1 MGNRAV
7 ISFDENDNA
16 TGVYLH
22 WNGGPESVLAFL
34 DAAKELGVRGGSDQ
48 PYFFARFCQIIGNFF
63 GGTTSVGIG
72 PVKSLDTDNGNNGWY
87 IIDNKLDIVK
97 RLHTRDTEK
106 AVADLVVGAKHGG
119 LEYYNGV
126 KEEVLK
132 ANSAIFKKG

>member
-34 DAAKELGVRGGSDQ
+34 DAAKELGVRGGEDQ

-72 PVKSLDTDNGNNGWY
+72 PVKSLDTDNGDNGWY
-87 IIDNKLDIVK
+87 ILDQSTLAITG
-97 RLHTRDTEK
+97 RLHKREAEEINAAKTADIRDYIARINT
-106 AVADLVVGAKHGG
+106 APRCRYSCLYGAD
-119 LEYYNGV
+119 
-126 KEEVLK
+126 
-132 ANSAIFKKG
+132 